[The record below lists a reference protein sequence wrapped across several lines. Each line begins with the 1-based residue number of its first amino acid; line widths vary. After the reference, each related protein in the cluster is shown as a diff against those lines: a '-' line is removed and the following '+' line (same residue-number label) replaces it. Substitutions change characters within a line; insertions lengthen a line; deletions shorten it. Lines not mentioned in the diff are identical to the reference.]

1 MSFLILVR
9 ITDTLTAFLTE
20 HRIRSGTGYFLR
32 ALIADTLYIYQHLS
46 FFQMTLRNSLLA
58 TLLLFIALP
67 AYSQGFE
74 QAKYGGD
81 FLSVGGGA
89 RPLGMGSAYTSVTND
104 VLSGYW
110 NPAGLSGIEDWQFA
124 YMHSERF
131 AGVVGYDYG
140 AVAIP
145 ISGSDGVAA
154 VSFFR
159 QGVDGIKNTLH
170 AWDPE
175 QNRPRSD
182 PESYMREFS
191 TADMAFFL
199 SYANRFSSEWHWGV
213 SAKVLNSRLGPFAD
227 AWGYSIDAGVQMRG
241 ERYQFG
247 VNVMNLTTLMK
258 FWSVDHSELEAL
270 ESFINPETGEPETL
284 PEGTNEYVRPSI
296 KIGGSRIFKFGDY
309 LLTTAFDTDILFEGR
324 RTYYINLGDV
334 SFQPHL
340 GAELGYKD
348 VVFVRAGITDVHID
362 DENDVFV
369 SPTLGS
375 GLKIGAFSVDYGF
388 SSFAGIASDLGFTHR
403 ISLQLTL

>member
-1 MSFLILVR
+1 MTTR
-9 ITDTLTAFLTE
+9 
-20 HRIRSGTGYFLR
+20 GT
-32 ALIADTLYIYQHLS
+32 
-46 FFQMTLRNSLLA
+46 LLA
-58 TLLLFIALP
+58 ILLLSVAIP
-67 AYSQGFE
+67 SQSQGFE
-74 QAKYGGD
+74 EAKYGGD

-89 RPLGMGSAYTSVTND
+89 RPLGMGSAFTAVTND

-110 NPAGLSGIEDWQFA
+110 NPAGLAGIENWQFA

-140 AVAIP
+140 AAAMPIEGSHGVVAL
-145 ISGSDGVAA
+145 
-154 VSFFR
+154 SFFR

-199 SYANRFSSEWHWGV
+199 SYANRISSNWLWGV
-213 SAKVLNSRLGPFAD
+213 SAKVLNSRLGPFAN
-227 AWGYSIDAGVQMRG
+227 AWGYSLDAGVQMRG
-241 ERYQFG
+241 DRYQFG
-247 VNVMNLTTLMK
+247 VNIINLTTLMK
-258 FWSVDHSELEAL
+258 FWSVDHSELEPL
-270 ESFINPETGEPETL
+270 EDFINPETGQPERL
-284 PEGTNEYVRPSI
+284 PEGTNEYVKPSL
-296 KIGGSRIFKFGDY
+296 KIGGSRFFDFGDY
-309 LLTTAFDTDILFEGR
+309 TLTAAIDTDLLFEGR
-324 RTYYINLGDV
+324 RSYYINIGDI

-340 GAELGYKD
+340 GAEMGYKD
-348 VVFVRAGITDVHID
+348 VVFIRAGVTDFHVD
-362 DENDVFV
+362 DQNDVFL

-375 GLKIGAFSVDYGF
+375 GLKIGAFTVDYGF